1 MPRRSQCIS
10 ARIVRAAILGMN
22 VLTLDRPLLLLLGEE
37 VGKADHPVEVGAEAV
52 VMDTLHFLHQVL
64 DILAEAKV
72 PLDLLGA
79 RVEGLLPGVT
89 LVEHL
94 DSMVVLLILMELG
107 TISVVPVSMVLPTE
121 VALATKEL
129 ALALVSPT
137 ILQVTLR
144 VLRAAVILGQVL
156 ALATA

>member
-1 MPRRSQCIS
+1 MYFCTDCGNHVCEDHSYFGSDGLERC
-10 ARIVRAAILGMN
+10 ARCNIRHERANAG
-22 VLTLDRPLLLLLGEE
+22 PPPPPPPPG
-37 VGKADHPVEVGAEAV
+37 GGGGQGGPPGQGGSGSGGHGHAQ
-52 VMDTLHFLHQVL
+52 FL
-64 DILAEAKV
+64 DILAEV
-72 PLDLLGA
+72 
-79 RVEGLLPGVT
+79 VGLLPGGT
-89 LVEHL
+89 LVGHP
-94 DSMVVLLILMELG
+94 DSMVALLMPMELG

-121 VALATKEL
+121 VALATKGL

>member
-1 MPRRSQCIS
+1 M
-10 ARIVRAAILGMN
+10 G
-22 VLTLDRPLLLLLGEE
+22 
-37 VGKADHPVEVGAEAV
+37 HP
-52 VMDTLHFLHQVL
+52 
-64 DILAEAKV
+64 
-72 PLDLLGA
+72 
-79 RVEGLLPGVT
+79 
-89 LVEHL
+89 
-94 DSMVVLLILMELG
+94 DSMVALLIPMELG

-121 VALATKEL
+121 VALATKGL